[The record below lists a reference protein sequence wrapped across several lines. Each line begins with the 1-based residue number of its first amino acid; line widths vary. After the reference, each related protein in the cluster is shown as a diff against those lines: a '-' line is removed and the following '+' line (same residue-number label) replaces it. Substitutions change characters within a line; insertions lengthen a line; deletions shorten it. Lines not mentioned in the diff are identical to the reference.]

1 MPRKKEET
9 IEDIVDRIEADLEMI
24 RDKAIEKKEWEE
36 EDEDE
41 DIDEDEDEDEEDDE

>member
-36 EDEDE
+36 ED
-41 DIDEDEDEDEEDDE
+41 IDEDSDSDIDEDEEDDE

>member
-9 IEDIVDRIEADLEMI
+9 IEDIGDRIEADLEMI
-24 RDKAIEKKEWEE
+24 RDKAIEKKEWED

-41 DIDEDEDEDEEDDE
+41 DIDEDEDDEEDDE

>member
-24 RDKAIEKKEWEE
+24 RDKAIEKKEWED

-41 DIDEDEDEDEEDDE
+41 DIDQDEDEEDDDE

>member
-24 RDKAIEKKEWEE
+24 RDKAIEKKEWED

-41 DIDEDEDEDEEDDE
+41 DTDSDIDEDEEDDE

>member
-24 RDKAIEKKEWEE
+24 RDKAIEKKEWED

-41 DIDEDEDEDEEDDE
+41 DIDEDVVDEEDDE

>member
-9 IEDIVDRIEADLEMI
+9 IEDIVDRLEADLEMI
-24 RDKAIEKKEWEE
+24 RDKAIEKKEWED

-41 DIDEDEDEDEEDDE
+41 DIDEDEDEEDDDE

>member
-24 RDKAIEKKEWEE
+24 RDKAIEKKEWED

-41 DIDEDEDEDEEDDE
+41 DIDEDEDEEDDDE

>member
-24 RDKAIEKKEWEE
+24 RDKAIEKKEWED

-41 DIDEDEDEDEEDDE
+41 DIDEDEDDEEYDE

>member
-36 EDEDE
+36 DEDE
-41 DIDEDEDEDEEDDE
+41 DIDEDEDEEDDE

>member
-24 RDKAIEKKEWEE
+24 RDKAIEKKEWED
-36 EDEDE
+36 EDDDE
-41 DIDEDEDEDEEDDE
+41 DIDEDESDEEDDE

>member
-41 DIDEDEDEDEEDDE
+41 DTDSDIDEDEEDDE

>member
-24 RDKAIEKKEWEE
+24 RDKAIEKKEWED
-36 EDEDE
+36 EDEDD
-41 DIDEDEDEDEEDDE
+41 DIDEDESDEEDDE

>member
-36 EDEDE
+36 DEDL
-41 DIDEDEDEDEEDDE
+41 DEDEDEDEDE

>member
-24 RDKAIEKKEWEE
+24 RDKAIEKKEWED

-41 DIDEDEDEDEEDDE
+41 DIDDDETDEEDDE

>member
-1 MPRKKEET
+1 MPRNKEET

-24 RDKAIEKKEWEE
+24 RDKAIEKKEWED

-41 DIDEDEDEDEEDDE
+41 DIDEDEDDEEDDE

>member
-24 RDKAIEKKEWEE
+24 RDKAIEKKEWED
-36 EDEDE
+36 EDIDE
-41 DIDEDEDEDEEDDE
+41 DIDEDESDEEDDE

>member
-24 RDKAIEKKEWEE
+24 RDKAIEKKEWED

-41 DIDEDEDEDEEDDE
+41 DIEEDEDDEEDDE

>member
-24 RDKAIEKKEWEE
+24 RDKAIEKKEWED
-36 EDEDE
+36 EDEEE
-41 DIDEDEDEDEEDDE
+41 DIDEDEDDEEDDE